1 MKQKSKGSSNTLHDE
16 AAYEAYSDFVQKGP
30 PRKLRS
36 GEALKKPLGSKSSK
50 GSQQLDIS
58 HQGDDN
64 DKICGDDSSP
74 EQDKSDDG

>member
-1 MKQKSKGSSNTLHDE
+1 M
-16 AAYEAYSDFVQKGP
+16 QKGP

-36 GEALKKPLGSKSSK
+36 GEALKKQFGSKSSK

-64 DKICGDDSSP
+64 EKICGDDSSP
-74 EQDKSDDG
+74 EQDKSDDSPLKSELYSKATTENKS

>member
-1 MKQKSKGSSNTLHDE
+1 M
-16 AAYEAYSDFVQKGP
+16 QKGP

-36 GEALKKPLGSKSSK
+36 GEILKPLGSKGSLK
-50 GSQQLDIS
+50 GSQQLEMS

-74 EQDKSDDG
+74 EQDKSDEDLLSS